1 MSDDFFKTRMG
12 ARFYEHTMPEI
23 AAQLKRIADALEKV
37 NDAQDPSHVC
47 RLDCPLHGAR
57 ALGLVK

>member
-1 MSDDFFKTRMG
+1 MDEFFKTRMG

-23 AAQLKRIADALEKV
+23 ATQLKRIADALEKA
-37 NDAQDPSHVC
+37 NEDADHVC
-47 RLDCPLHGAR
+47 HLDCPLHGAR